1 MKHTTRMLLV
11 PEEMYRSLLS
21 KAPSAAAS
29 MATGAATATDALGI
43 TPTTTP
49 IEHITKRM
57 ARVART
63 AQQPAA
69 RALMNDDERLIRY
82 QQEYKRFKKL
92 LADEQERPA
101 PVRLNQLPNDPASK
115 GVLRDALTEAAK
127 TLQQPQ
133 QQTPPSLT
141 KRRRRTAAAA
151 ATTAVPARAGV
162 HSTPPVSPQPP
173 AAATAAAPPQQPPER
188 QQNKV
193 TTGQKGKR
201 KRTTTATTASSYTS
215 AASGAEE
222 EQQQIHQ
229 PQVASTSSSRGA
241 VVVAGA
247 QRLGEAEQ
255 RRKQQALDYT
265 SRHAGTL
272 GIGNGQQVYKFM
284 KGAYRPIKNS
294 SLQAPPPGYQTFI
307 ANAKQHPQLS
317 HLLFPTSSTSSISGE
332 GHGGGGGGGGRGG
345 ILTKRK
351 SSNAA
356 AVAITATRK
365 ARGKKIRGSGASS
378 ALLLHTFKKACAWK
392 EADRVKNA
400 NKDNRNNSNNKNAE
414 VQAQKRELLIEKV
427 LDELYKDTRS
437 NAAFTSVEPLLLG
450 GTPDSTPGE
459 ASAGPRCVV
468 IWPAS
473 ASTPY
478 TVGLSVVS
486 VVCRRLPLKRHNRG
500 HAYLLVCAD
509 TLSRQ
514 LFVEP
519 VKSKRSSDIVQAFE
533 KIFRRVGYM
542 PWKLMTDQG
551 KEFTAAP
558 VATWHAGIAER
569 AIRSIKERLYRYFTH
584 RGAKCWTGVI
594 QHIVTALNGSPN
606 RALFGLRPNDIN
618 FGNAER
624 VRRNQLERLDAG
636 QQQRQSH
643 APDSLSGYLPRFTD
657 ELFTVAEVRTS
668 RLPITYKLRDDDG
681 ELLTGWFYAQDLCL
695 VLKPPP
701 PLRSKRDEPIAD
713 KAGAADS
720 ATVGPVYDIERVL
733 RRRRGRDG
741 AERMLRG
748 GQPYKLL
755 SGAPATQTSVWLT
768 MECGFGG
775 VVVPALMALTGHNGR
790 AICPRR
796 MANRRTGAHP
806 GAGQQCAKSYTT
818 AEQLAPRTGRGHYHQ
833 LTGEAET
840 SAKKEVERL
849 LSLEQQQQTQEIR
862 PNGLRKKKQQQQQK
876 SDEMS
881 QQQQQNEQKEEWKRT
896 QFNAHY
902 RRTLDTLVAERMEE
916 AERNLLNKHLPLGLE
931 LWVQSYRKARLSC
944 RFSFDVE
951 QQRFRLQIDP
961 VRIKQV
967 ELSEQLAYILGFH
980 TRHLAGVSSFYVY
993 APGLIEPV
1001 IIGDVCVPVLRMVC
1015 IRSAQPDDM
1024 VEEAYTAVQ
1033 YHQLITKEIAEI
1045 FIEIRTPT
1053 GALMPFQYGTCT
1065 LTLHFRKTPYF

>member
-21 KAPSAAAS
+21 KAP
-29 MATGAATATDALGI
+29 GAAATDALDI

-49 IEHITKRM
+49 IEHIAKRM

-69 RALMNDDERLIRY
+69 RALMNDDERLIHY

-173 AAATAAAPPQQPPER
+173 AAATAAAPPQQPQSDSRTKAPLDKKGKGNEPPPPPLPHRIR
-188 QQNKV
+188 QQLLEQKKSNNK
-193 TTGQKGKR
+193 
-201 KRTTTATTASSYTS
+201 Y
-215 AASGAEE
+215 
-222 EQQQIHQ
+222 
-229 PQVASTSSSRGA
+229 SSRKLHLHHHQEVPSLLPELSA
-241 VVVAGA
+241 WV
-247 QRLGEAEQ
+247 
-255 RRKQQALDYT
+255 RRSSDDN
-265 SRHAGTL
+265 SRPLTTRHVTRARWAS
-272 GIGNGQQVYKFM
+272 VM
-284 KGAYRPIKNS
+284 VSS
-294 SLQAPPPGYQTFI
+294 SLQAVLAYHFTSAQQPQQHHRLKPPPGYQTFI

-378 ALLLHTFKKACAWK
+378 ALLLHTFKKAALGKKRIGSALLFKPQLC
-392 EADRVKNA
+392 VKNA
-400 NKDNRNNSNNKNAE
+400 NKDSNNSNNKNAK

-437 NAAFTSVEPLLLG
+437 NAAFTSVEPLLIEARRQH
-450 GTPDSTPGE
+450 PGRGISRAE
-459 ASAGPRCVV
+459 VRRYLARQRV
-468 IWPAS
+468 
-473 ASTPY
+473 Y
-478 TVGLSVVS
+478 TLHRRAVRRF
-486 VVCRRLPLKRHNRG
+486 RRLPTLASGLHTDWQADLADFTALKRHNRG

-558 VATWHAGIAER
+558 VQRFLADQEVQHHCMHTSPQWHAGIAER

-636 QQQRQSH
+636 QQQRQSPR
-643 APDSLSGYLPRFTD
+643 ARLPFSGTGYLPRFTD

-741 AERMLRG
+741 AEHCFVKWKG
-748 GQPYKLL
+748 Y
-755 SGAPATQTSVWLT
+755 SAAHNSWIPATS
-768 MECGFGG
+768 
-775 VVVPALMALTGHNGR
+775 
-790 AICPRR
+790 
-796 MANRRTGAHP
+796 
-806 GAGQQCAKSYTT
+806 
-818 AEQLAPRTGRGHYHQ
+818 
-833 LTGEAET
+833 
-840 SAKKEVERL
+840 
-849 LSLEQQQQTQEIR
+849 
-862 PNGLRKKKQQQQQK
+862 
-876 SDEMS
+876 
-881 QQQQQNEQKEEWKRT
+881 
-896 QFNAHY
+896 
-902 RRTLDTLVAERMEE
+902 
-916 AERNLLNKHLPLGLE
+916 
-931 LWVQSYRKARLSC
+931 
-944 RFSFDVE
+944 
-951 QQRFRLQIDP
+951 
-961 VRIKQV
+961 
-967 ELSEQLAYILGFH
+967 
-980 TRHLAGVSSFYVY
+980 
-993 APGLIEPV
+993 
-1001 IIGDVCVPVLRMVC
+1001 II
-1015 IRSAQPDDM
+1015 
-1024 VEEAYTAVQ
+1024 
-1033 YHQLITKEIAEI
+1033 
-1045 FIEIRTPT
+1045 
-1053 GALMPFQYGTCT
+1053 
-1065 LTLHFRKTPYF
+1065 

>member
-29 MATGAATATDALGI
+29 VATGAAAATDALGI

-49 IEHITKRM
+49 IEHIAKRM

-69 RALMNDDERLIRY
+69 RALMNDDERLIHY

-133 QQTPPSLT
+133 QQQQTPPSLT

-151 ATTAVPARAGV
+151 AAVPARAGV

-173 AAATAAAPPQQPPER
+173 GAAIAAAPPQQHPER
-188 QQNKV
+188 QQNKG

-222 EQQQIHQ
+222 EQQQIQQ
-229 PQVASTSSSRGA
+229 PQVASTSSSTGA

-272 GIGNGQQVYKFM
+272 GIGDGQQVYKFM

-294 SLQAPPPGYQTFI
+294 SLQAVLAYHLHLPNNHNNTIGSSPRPATKRSSLTLNSIHSCHTCYSPLPALAASAEKDMVVVVVVVVVMVVVVVVVVVDVGAYRP
-307 ANAKQHPQLS
+307 NAKAVMP
-317 HLLFPTSSTSSISGE
+317 LLLLLPLQGKQE
-332 GHGGGGGGGGRGG
+332 G
-345 ILTKRK
+345 RK
-351 SSNAA
+351 FAEA
-356 AVAITATRK
+356 
-365 ARGKKIRGSGASS
+365 
-378 ALLLHTFKKACAWK
+378 ALLPRCCCTHLKRRRLERSGSVVLFCSSPNF
-392 EADRVKNA
+392 DS
-400 NKDNRNNSNNKNAE
+400 NNSNNKNAE

-437 NAAFTSVEPLLLG
+437 NAAFTSVEPLLLEARRQH
-450 GTPDSTPGE
+450 PGRGISRAE
-459 ASAGPRCVV
+459 VRRYLARQRV
-468 IWPAS
+468 
-473 ASTPY
+473 Y
-478 TVGLSVVS
+478 TLHRRAVRRF
-486 VVCRRLPLKRHNRG
+486 RRLPTLASGLHTDWQADLADFTALKRQNRG

-519 VKSKRSSDIVQAFE
+519 LTKSSPPPQCNAFWPTKRCNTIACTPHPS
-533 KIFRRVGYM
+533 GM
-542 PWKLMTDQG
+542 PEL
-551 KEFTAAP
+551 
-558 VATWHAGIAER
+558 
-569 AIRSIKERLYRYFTH
+569 RSVPSEASRLYRYFTH

-606 RALFGLRPNDIN
+606 RALFGLRPNEIN

-624 VRRNQLERLDAG
+624 VRRNQLERLDVG
-636 QQQRQSH
+636 QQQRQSPRARLPFRVGDRVRIEKH
-643 APDSLSGYLPRFTD
+643 KHVFKKGYLPRFTD

-681 ELLTGWFYAQDLCL
+681 KLLTGWFYAQDLCL

-741 AERMLRG
+741 AEHCFVKWKG
-748 GQPYKLL
+748 Y
-755 SGAPATQTSVWLT
+755 SAAHNSWIPATS
-768 MECGFGG
+768 
-775 VVVPALMALTGHNGR
+775 
-790 AICPRR
+790 
-796 MANRRTGAHP
+796 
-806 GAGQQCAKSYTT
+806 
-818 AEQLAPRTGRGHYHQ
+818 
-833 LTGEAET
+833 
-840 SAKKEVERL
+840 
-849 LSLEQQQQTQEIR
+849 
-862 PNGLRKKKQQQQQK
+862 
-876 SDEMS
+876 
-881 QQQQQNEQKEEWKRT
+881 
-896 QFNAHY
+896 
-902 RRTLDTLVAERMEE
+902 
-916 AERNLLNKHLPLGLE
+916 
-931 LWVQSYRKARLSC
+931 
-944 RFSFDVE
+944 
-951 QQRFRLQIDP
+951 
-961 VRIKQV
+961 
-967 ELSEQLAYILGFH
+967 
-980 TRHLAGVSSFYVY
+980 
-993 APGLIEPV
+993 
-1001 IIGDVCVPVLRMVC
+1001 II
-1015 IRSAQPDDM
+1015 
-1024 VEEAYTAVQ
+1024 
-1033 YHQLITKEIAEI
+1033 
-1045 FIEIRTPT
+1045 
-1053 GALMPFQYGTCT
+1053 
-1065 LTLHFRKTPYF
+1065 

>member
-21 KAPSAAAS
+21 KAP
-29 MATGAATATDALGI
+29 GAAATDALDI

-49 IEHITKRM
+49 IEHIAKRM

-69 RALMNDDERLIRY
+69 RALMNDDERLIHY

-188 QQNKV
+188 QQNKG

-222 EQQQIHQ
+222 EQQQIQQ

-255 RRKQQALDYT
+255 RRQQQALDYT

-272 GIGNGQQVYKFM
+272 GIGDAVCKPYSPIILHLPNNHNNTIGSSP
-284 KGAYRPIKNS
+284 RPATKRS
-294 SLQAPPPGYQTFI
+294 SLTLNSIHSCHTCYSPPP
-307 ANAKQHPQLS
+307 ALAASAVK
-317 HLLFPTSSTSSISGE
+317 
-332 GHGGGGGGGGRGG
+332 GHGGGGGGGRGG

-378 ALLLHTFKKACAWK
+378 ALLLHTFKKAALGKKRIGSALLFKPQLC
-392 EADRVKNA
+392 VKNA
-400 NKDNRNNSNNKNAE
+400 NKDSNNSNNKNAK

-437 NAAFTSVEPLLLG
+437 NAAFTSVEPLLIEARRQH
-450 GTPDSTPGE
+450 PGRGISRAE
-459 ASAGPRCVV
+459 VRRYLARQRV
-468 IWPAS
+468 
-473 ASTPY
+473 Y
-478 TVGLSVVS
+478 TLHRRAVRRF
-486 VVCRRLPLKRHNRG
+486 RRLPTLASGLHTDWQADLADFTALKRHNRG

-558 VATWHAGIAER
+558 VQRFLADQEVQHHCMHTSPQWHAGIAER

-636 QQQRQSH
+636 QQQRQSPRARLPFRVGDRVRIEKH
-643 APDSLSGYLPRFTD
+643 KHVFKKGYLPRFTD

-741 AERMLRG
+741 AEHCFVKWKG
-748 GQPYKLL
+748 Y
-755 SGAPATQTSVWLT
+755 SAAHNSWIPATS
-768 MECGFGG
+768 
-775 VVVPALMALTGHNGR
+775 
-790 AICPRR
+790 
-796 MANRRTGAHP
+796 
-806 GAGQQCAKSYTT
+806 
-818 AEQLAPRTGRGHYHQ
+818 
-833 LTGEAET
+833 
-840 SAKKEVERL
+840 
-849 LSLEQQQQTQEIR
+849 
-862 PNGLRKKKQQQQQK
+862 
-876 SDEMS
+876 
-881 QQQQQNEQKEEWKRT
+881 
-896 QFNAHY
+896 
-902 RRTLDTLVAERMEE
+902 
-916 AERNLLNKHLPLGLE
+916 
-931 LWVQSYRKARLSC
+931 
-944 RFSFDVE
+944 
-951 QQRFRLQIDP
+951 
-961 VRIKQV
+961 
-967 ELSEQLAYILGFH
+967 
-980 TRHLAGVSSFYVY
+980 
-993 APGLIEPV
+993 
-1001 IIGDVCVPVLRMVC
+1001 II
-1015 IRSAQPDDM
+1015 
-1024 VEEAYTAVQ
+1024 
-1033 YHQLITKEIAEI
+1033 
-1045 FIEIRTPT
+1045 
-1053 GALMPFQYGTCT
+1053 
-1065 LTLHFRKTPYF
+1065 

>member
-101 PVRLNQLPNDPASK
+101 P
-115 GVLRDALTEAAK
+115 GCLRDALTEAAK

-294 SLQAPPPGYQTFI
+294 SLQAVLAYHFTSAQQPQKHHRLKPPPGYQTFI

-378 ALLLHTFKKACAWK
+378 ALLLHTFKKAALGKKRIGSALLFKPQLC
-392 EADRVKNA
+392 VKNA

-437 NAAFTSVEPLLLG
+437 NAAFTSVEPLLLEARRQH
-450 GTPDSTPGE
+450 PGRGISRAE
-459 ASAGPRCVV
+459 VRRYLARQRV
-468 IWPAS
+468 
-473 ASTPY
+473 Y
-478 TVGLSVVS
+478 TLHRRAVRRF
-486 VVCRRLPLKRHNRG
+486 RRLPTLASGLHTDWQADLADFTALKRHNRG

-519 VKSKRSSDIVQAFE
+519 

-558 VATWHAGIAER
+558 V
-569 AIRSIKERLYRYFTH
+569 
-584 RGAKCWTGVI
+584 
-594 QHIVTALNGSPN
+594 
-606 RALFGLRPNDIN
+606 
-618 FGNAER
+618 
-624 VRRNQLERLDAG
+624 
-636 QQQRQSH
+636 QRFLADQ
-643 APDSLSGYLPRFTD
+643 
-657 ELFTVAEVRTS
+657 EVRHHFVKCT
-668 RLPITYKLRDDDG
+668 PHY
-681 ELLTGWFYAQDLCL
+681 LT
-695 VLKPPP
+695 P
-701 PLRSKRDEPIAD
+701 
-713 KAGAADS
+713 
-720 ATVGPVYDIERVL
+720 
-733 RRRRGRDG
+733 
-741 AERMLRG
+741 
-748 GQPYKLL
+748 
-755 SGAPATQTSVWLT
+755 
-768 MECGFGG
+768 
-775 VVVPALMALTGHNGR
+775 
-790 AICPRR
+790 
-796 MANRRTGAHP
+796 
-806 GAGQQCAKSYTT
+806 
-818 AEQLAPRTGRGHYHQ
+818 
-833 LTGEAET
+833 
-840 SAKKEVERL
+840 
-849 LSLEQQQQTQEIR
+849 
-862 PNGLRKKKQQQQQK
+862 
-876 SDEMS
+876 
-881 QQQQQNEQKEEWKRT
+881 
-896 QFNAHY
+896 
-902 RRTLDTLVAERMEE
+902 
-916 AERNLLNKHLPLGLE
+916 
-931 LWVQSYRKARLSC
+931 
-944 RFSFDVE
+944 
-951 QQRFRLQIDP
+951 
-961 VRIKQV
+961 
-967 ELSEQLAYILGFH
+967 
-980 TRHLAGVSSFYVY
+980 
-993 APGLIEPV
+993 
-1001 IIGDVCVPVLRMVC
+1001 
-1015 IRSAQPDDM
+1015 
-1024 VEEAYTAVQ
+1024 
-1033 YHQLITKEIAEI
+1033 
-1045 FIEIRTPT
+1045 
-1053 GALMPFQYGTCT
+1053 
-1065 LTLHFRKTPYF
+1065 

>member
-1 MKHTTRMLLV
+1 MQTK
-11 PEEMYRSLLS
+11 
-21 KAPSAAAS
+21 
-29 MATGAATATDALGI
+29 TA
-43 TPTTTP
+43 
-49 IEHITKRM
+49 
-57 ARVART
+57 
-63 AQQPAA
+63 
-69 RALMNDDERLIRY
+69 
-82 QQEYKRFKKL
+82 
-92 LADEQERPA
+92 
-101 PVRLNQLPNDPASK
+101 
-115 GVLRDALTEAAK
+115 
-127 TLQQPQ
+127 
-133 QQTPPSLT
+133 
-141 KRRRRTAAAA
+141 
-151 ATTAVPARAGV
+151 
-162 HSTPPVSPQPP
+162 
-173 AAATAAAPPQQPPER
+173 
-188 QQNKV
+188 
-193 TTGQKGKR
+193 
-201 KRTTTATTASSYTS
+201 TTATTRM
-215 AASGAEE
+215 
-222 EQQQIHQ
+222 Q
-229 PQVASTSSSRGA
+229 
-241 VVVAGA
+241 
-247 QRLGEAEQ
+247 
-255 RRKQQALDYT
+255 KC
-265 SRHAGTL
+265 
-272 GIGNGQQVYKFM
+272 
-284 KGAYRPIKNS
+284 RPK
-294 SLQAPPPGYQTFI
+294 
-307 ANAKQHPQLS
+307 
-317 HLLFPTSSTSSISGE
+317 
-332 GHGGGGGGGGRGG
+332 
-345 ILTKRK
+345 
-351 SSNAA
+351 
-356 AVAITATRK
+356 
-365 ARGKKIRGSGASS
+365 
-378 ALLLHTFKKACAWK
+378 
-392 EADRVKNA
+392 
-400 NKDNRNNSNNKNAE
+400 
-414 VQAQKRELLIEKV
+414 KRELLIEKV

-437 NAAFTSVEPLLLG
+437 NAAFTSVEPLLIEARRQH
-450 GTPDSTPGE
+450 PGRGISRAE
-459 ASAGPRCVV
+459 VRRYLARQRV
-468 IWPAS
+468 
-473 ASTPY
+473 Y
-478 TVGLSVVS
+478 TLHRRAVRRF
-486 VVCRRLPLKRHNRG
+486 RRLPTLASGLHTDWQADLADFTALKRHNRG

-558 VATWHAGIAER
+558 VQRFLADQEVQHHCMHTSPQWHAGIAER

-636 QQQRQSH
+636 QQQRQSPRARLPFRVGDRVRIEKH
-643 APDSLSGYLPRFTD
+643 KHVFKKGYLPRFTD

-720 ATVGPVYDIERVL
+720 ATVGPVHDIELGFRPHQSYNKPSKWYGFTNTNETTSSSSSFYIVLPSNTQVEGNRTNSFRVRL
-733 RRRRGRDG
+733 PR
-741 AERMLRG
+741 
-748 GQPYKLL
+748 KLQFGSQWSVGL
-755 SGAPATQTSVWLT
+755 AVLLYPHSWPSLGTTEEQFVRVEWQTGEQVRIP
-768 MECGFGG
+768 
-775 VVVPALMALTGHNGR
+775 VPASNVRNPTQLLNSLHHALGEGSEELASR
-790 AICPRR
+790 LRQI
-796 MANRRTGAHP
+796 
-806 GAGQQCAKSYTT
+806 
-818 AEQLAPRTGRGHYHQ
+818 QLSYHQ

-849 LSLEQQQQTQEIR
+849 LSLEQQQQQPRNQTKRIEEE
-862 PNGLRKKKQQQQQK
+862 KQQQQQK

-881 QQQQQNEQKEEWKRT
+881 QQQQQQNEQKEEWKRT
-896 QFNAHY
+896 QFNTHY

-967 ELSEQLAYILGFH
+967 EMSEQLAYILGFH
-980 TRHLAGVSSFYVY
+980 TRHLSAPMSVARYQPDMKGGVSSFYVY

>member
-21 KAPSAAAS
+21 KAPDA
-29 MATGAATATDALGI
+29 ATDALDI

-49 IEHITKRM
+49 IEHIAKRM

-69 RALMNDDERLIRY
+69 RALMNDDERLIHY
-82 QQEYKRFKKL
+82 QQEYKRCRMI
-92 LADEQERPA
+92 RP
-101 PVRLNQLPNDPASK
+101 QK

-188 QQNKV
+188 QQNKG
-193 TTGQKGKR
+193 TSGQKGKR

-222 EQQQIHQ
+222 EQQQIQQ
-229 PQVASTSSSRGA
+229 PQVASTSTGA

-272 GIGNGQQVYKFM
+272 GIGDGQQVYKFM

-294 SLQAPPPGYQTFI
+294 SLQAVLAYHFTSAQQPQQHHRLKPPPGYQTFI

-332 GHGGGGGGGGRGG
+332 GHGGGGGGRGG

-378 ALLLHTFKKACAWK
+378 ALLLHTFKKAALGKKRIGSALLFKPQLC
-392 EADRVKNA
+392 VKNA
-400 NKDNRNNSNNKNAE
+400 NKDSNNSNNKNAE

-437 NAAFTSVEPLLLG
+437 NAAFTSVEPLLLEARRQH
-450 GTPDSTPGE
+450 PGRGISRAE
-459 ASAGPRCVV
+459 VRRYLARQRV
-468 IWPAS
+468 
-473 ASTPY
+473 Y
-478 TVGLSVVS
+478 TLHRRAVRRF
-486 VVCRRLPLKRHNRG
+486 RRLPTLASALKRHNRG

-558 VATWHAGIAER
+558 VQRFLADQEVQHHCMHTSPQWHAGIAER

-636 QQQRQSH
+636 QQQRQSPRARLPFRVGDRVRIEKH
-643 APDSLSGYLPRFTD
+643 KHVFKKGYLPRFTD

-695 VLKPPP
+695 VLTPPP
-701 PLRSKRDEPIAD
+701 PLRSKRDEPIAA

-741 AERMLRG
+741 AEHCFVKWKG
-748 GQPYKLL
+748 Y
-755 SGAPATQTSVWLT
+755 SAAHNSWIPATS
-768 MECGFGG
+768 
-775 VVVPALMALTGHNGR
+775 
-790 AICPRR
+790 
-796 MANRRTGAHP
+796 
-806 GAGQQCAKSYTT
+806 
-818 AEQLAPRTGRGHYHQ
+818 
-833 LTGEAET
+833 
-840 SAKKEVERL
+840 
-849 LSLEQQQQTQEIR
+849 
-862 PNGLRKKKQQQQQK
+862 
-876 SDEMS
+876 
-881 QQQQQNEQKEEWKRT
+881 
-896 QFNAHY
+896 
-902 RRTLDTLVAERMEE
+902 
-916 AERNLLNKHLPLGLE
+916 
-931 LWVQSYRKARLSC
+931 
-944 RFSFDVE
+944 
-951 QQRFRLQIDP
+951 
-961 VRIKQV
+961 
-967 ELSEQLAYILGFH
+967 
-980 TRHLAGVSSFYVY
+980 
-993 APGLIEPV
+993 
-1001 IIGDVCVPVLRMVC
+1001 II
-1015 IRSAQPDDM
+1015 
-1024 VEEAYTAVQ
+1024 
-1033 YHQLITKEIAEI
+1033 
-1045 FIEIRTPT
+1045 
-1053 GALMPFQYGTCT
+1053 
-1065 LTLHFRKTPYF
+1065 